1 MASVEPRS
9 SQLAAPG
16 SHQLPPPPP
25 PKPPVDPKPP
35 VTPTPS
41 QGLDLNALLALL
53 AADQQ
58 APTATPVVDIG
69 EQLDLGAPLE
79 TNPFAK
85 QQTQSKMAEG
95 GSIDD
100 LLALLQQ
107 RG

>member
-1 MASVEPRS
+1 MLFRSTSSIPALSTAS
-9 SQLAAPG
+9 
-16 SHQLPPPPP
+16 LPALQPT
-25 PKPPVDPKPP
+25 
-35 VTPTPS
+35 TP
-41 QGLDLNALLALL
+41 QGLDLSALLALL
-53 AADQQ
+53 AADQQQ

-69 EQLDLGAPLE
+69 EQLDLESPLE

-85 QQTQSKMAEG
+85 KQTQSKMAEG